1 MTGPDGNPYRRRRAE
16 GSAGRRV
23 SQGGLSMADTN
34 SGCGERGPRDP
45 RGTRTPEAIPGPVR
59 GAGSG
64 PAPGARSGH
73 APVATPRPV
82 PGAMSRPAP
91 GRRVAAVSLVALAA
105 LATGCE
111 PGTAEGAQD
120 APPPVRATQAA
131 APTAAPSP
139 TRTAPADAKPRTVPT
154 PDPRASTTPPA
165 PDPTTARPAPK
176 PSTAPPPRVLM
187 GTGSESDRVRE
198 LQARLRQIGHF
209 GRNPTGYYGSVTA
222 DAVRSFQ
229 AKRSLP
235 VTGSTDGV
243 TWKRLLAM
251 TRRPTAAELAP
262 PTERPVAAPDERCLK
277 GRVLCI
283 SKESRTLAWMIDGKV
298 VSAMDVRFGSEYTP
312 TREGVFEVFW
322 KSRDHVSTLY
332 DTPMPYALFFSGGQA
347 VHYSAD
353 FAANGY
359 GGASHGCVNVR
370 DKKKVA
376 ALFGQ
381 VKNGDEVV
389 VYR

>member
-1 MTGPDGNPYRRRRAE
+1 MAAE
-16 GSAGRRV
+16 PCAG
-23 SQGGLSMADTN
+23 GK
-34 SGCGERGPRDP
+34 PR
-45 RGTRTPEAIPGPVR
+45 
-59 GAGSG
+59 
-64 PAPGARSGH
+64 
-73 APVATPRPV
+73 
-82 PGAMSRPAP
+82 
-91 GRRVAAVSLVALAA
+91 GRRVAAASLVALAA

-120 APPPVRATQAA
+120 VPPPARATQAA
-131 APTAAPSP
+131 APPPSPSTSSAAPAPAP
-139 TRTAPADAKPRTVPT
+139 TR
-154 PDPRASTTPPA
+154 
-165 PDPTTARPAPK
+165 ARPAPE
-176 PSTAPPPRVLM
+176 PSTAPPRVLM
-187 GTGSESDRVRE
+187 RTGSESDRVRE

-222 DAVRSFQ
+222 DSVRSFQ
-229 AKRSLP
+229 AKRRLP
-235 VTGSTDGV
+235 VTGSTDAV
-243 TWKRLLAM
+243 TWQRLLAM
-251 TRRPTAAELAP
+251 TRVPTAAELDP
-262 PTERPVAAPDERCLK
+262 PTERPLAAPDERCLK

-283 SKESRTLAWMIDGKV
+283 SKKSRTLAWMNDGRV

-376 ALFGQ
+376 ALFDQ
-381 VKNGDEVV
+381 VKNGDKVV
-389 VYR
+389 VSW

>member
-1 MTGPDGNPYRRRRAE
+1 MVDTDSGWDGRGGR
-16 GSAGRRV
+16 GRR
-23 SQGGLSMADTN
+23 GARDT
-34 SGCGERGPRDP
+34 
-45 RGTRTPEAIPGPVR
+45 R
-59 GAGSG
+59 GAR
-64 PAPGARSGH
+64 AAD
-73 APVATPRPV
+73 AI
-82 PGAMSRPAP
+82 P
-91 GRRVAAVSLVALAA
+91 GRRVAAVSFVALAA

-111 PGTAEGAQD
+111 PGTATGAPE
-120 APPPVRATQAA
+120 ASPPVRPTQA
-131 APTAAPSP
+131 AAPSP
-139 TRTAPADAKPRTVPT
+139 TRTAPVTEDAKPRTAP
-154 PDPRASTTPPA
+154 PPPSPSASTAPPAPA
-165 PDPTTARPAPK
+165 PDPTIARPAPE

-187 GTGSESDRVRE
+187 RTGSESDRVRE

-229 AKRSLP
+229 AKRILP
-235 VTGSTDGV
+235 VTGSTDEV
-243 TWKRLLAM
+243 TWQRLLAM
-251 TRRPTAAELAP
+251 TRVPKAAELRP
-262 PTERPVAAPDERCLK
+262 PTERPLAAPDERCLK

-283 SKESRTLAWMIDGKV
+283 SKNSRTLAWMIDGKV

-376 ALFGQ
+376 ALFDQ
-381 VKNGDEVV
+381 VRTGDKVV
-389 VYR
+389 VYW

>member
-1 MTGPDGNPYRRRRAE
+1 MVDTDSGWDGRGGR
-16 GSAGRRV
+16 GRR
-23 SQGGLSMADTN
+23 GARDTRGAHAAD
-34 SGCGERGPRDP
+34 
-45 RGTRTPEAIPGPVR
+45 AIPNLRVAVPDRRV
-59 GAGSG
+59 A
-64 PAPGARSGH
+64 APDRRTAL
-73 APVATPRPV
+73 
-82 PGAMSRPAP
+82 P
-91 GRRVAAVSLVALAA
+91 GRRAAAVSLVALTA
-105 LATGCE
+105 LATGCG
-111 PGTAEGAQD
+111 PGTATGAQD
-120 APPPVRATQAA
+120 ASAPMRPTQA
-131 APTAAPSP
+131 AAPSP
-139 TRTAPADAKPRTVPT
+139 TRTAPVTDDAKPPT
-154 PDPRASTTPPA
+154 APPPPSPSASTAPPA
-165 PDPTTARPAPK
+165 PAPAPTTARPAPE

-187 GTGSESDRVRE
+187 RTGSESDRVRE

-235 VTGSTDGV
+235 VTGSTDEV
-243 TWKRLLAM
+243 TWQRLLAM
-251 TRRPTAAELAP
+251 TRVPKAAELRP
-262 PTERPVAAPDERCLK
+262 PTERPLAAPDERCLK

-283 SKESRTLAWMIDGKV
+283 SKNSRTLAWMIDGKV

-376 ALFGQ
+376 ALFDQ
-381 VKNGDEVV
+381 VRTGDKVV
-389 VYR
+389 VYW